1 MEEKRA
7 RILELV
13 EQLNHAA
20 AVYYQGRDEVM
31 SNYEYDKQYDE
42 LQALEKETGIVLAG
56 SPTQRVGYEVLSELP
71 KEQHPSPM
79 LSLDKT
85 KDTEQLAAWLG
96 EHPGLLSWKMDGL
109 TIVLTYQ
116 EGTLQKAVTRGN
128 GQVGEVITGNAR
140 MFDNVPLQIPF
151 QGELVLRGEAV
162 ITYSRFREINE
173 SLPVEEQYKNPRNL
187 CSGSV
192 RQLDSRVT
200 KSRHVNFFAFS
211 LVTAE
216 GVDFE
221 DSQENKFKFLQEQG
235 FEVTILPVD
244 GHGVVKLDAL
254 EKALRPDTILVSTM
268 MVNNETGA
276 VMPVEKIGAMIQEK
290 CPKALYHVDAIQAFG
305 KYRIYPKKW
314 NIHLLSVSSHKIH
327 GPKGVGFLYINSK
340 AKVQPLILGGGQQNG
355 MRSGTDNVPGIAGLA
370 KSAEIVYRHFDEQ
383 TAQMRAC
390 KHRLIEGLRELDDVV
405 IHGMPEEEGA
415 PQIVNASFLNVRSE
429 VLLHTLEDRQIY
441 VSAGSACS
449 SHKRAGSPTLTAIGA
464 SKAEMESAVRFSFS
478 EFTTLEQIDY
488 TLDTLREVLP
498 MLRRFTRK

>member
-1 MEEKRA
+1 MEAYFDNSATTRCFEEVKDIVVKTMMEDFGNPSAMHQKGVDAEGYVKESARTLAQILKVTEKE
-7 RILELV
+7 ILFTSGGTESNNLALIGGALANKRSGNHIITTAI
-13 EQLNHAA
+13 EHAA
-20 AVYYQGRDEVM
+20 VSQ
-31 SNYEYDKQYDE
+31 
-42 LQALEKETGIVLAG
+42 
-56 SPTQRVGYEVLSELP
+56 
-71 KEQHPSPM
+71 
-79 LSLDKT
+79 
-85 KDTEQLAAWLG
+85 
-96 EHPGLLSWKMDGL
+96 
-109 TIVLTYQ
+109 
-116 EGTLQKAVTRGN
+116 
-128 GQVGEVITGNAR
+128 
-140 MFDNVPLQIPF
+140 
-151 QGELVLRGEAV
+151 
-162 ITYSRFREINE
+162 
-173 SLPVEEQYKNPRNL
+173 PV
-187 CSGSV
+187 
-192 RQLDSRVT
+192 
-200 KSRHVNFFAFS
+200 A
-211 LVTAE
+211 
-216 GVDFE
+216 
-221 DSQENKFKFLQEQG
+221 FLQEQG

-370 KSAEIVYRHFDEQ
+370 KSAEIVYKHFDEQ

-429 VLLHTLEDRQIY
+429 VLLHTMEDRQIY